1 MVCKAGHILLFAAV
15 TFCSVPGFALSV
27 SITPDTTSPALVGQM
42 VTWNASSDAPEGSRV
57 RYKFTTRVPGGPPL
71 FIRDYNPDAFFFWT
85 ASGREG
91 DYVIE
96 ATVRNLDTG
105 EAATTLERFSFSS
118 RTALGGVPVVNPTQN
133 PQVFLFSTPPCASGQ
148 RMRVQFHADG
158 APTQT
163 TNFQYCTGN
172 YSMNF
177 YLAGLRPNAEYVAH
191 SVLDTGS
198 AFENG
203 PDVPFTAGAPPN
215 FTENIELFRDD
226 PDATAF
232 PVVLASNGYAVDL
245 HGVPLWTSTATVS
258 LLTRPAGNGLFWGV
272 LEQQELPLEYQLI
285 RQFDL
290 VSMTVLETNAERVN
304 EQLVAMG
311 KRPISSFHHEVR
323 SLPDGRIAALAAVEH
338 QVDGRDMLG
347 DMIVVLDKE
356 LNVVW
361 TWDTFDW
368 LDVNRKAVLGEDC
381 VPAAGGC
388 PPFFN
393 TPSVEDWTHGNSLQ
407 LTPDGALLFSMRHQ
421 DWVVKINYDWSEGDG
436 HIIWRM
442 GPEGDF
448 TFLGSDDPYPWFSH
462 QHDPNIDWSDPT
474 RMLVFDNGNTRWE
487 QHQEGFSRG
496 QVLRIDET
504 NRTAKY
510 ELNVDLGVL
519 AAAVGSAQK
528 LANEGYHFDAGYV
541 IQPDNS
547 LAAYTIGVD
556 TSGGIKYQAKT
567 KGLVY
572 RSFRM
577 SDLYTQY

>member
-1 MVCKAGHILLFAAV
+1 MVCKARHIAVLAAV
-15 TFCSVPGFALSV
+15 MFCSIPGYSLSV
-27 SITPDTTSPALVGQM
+27 SLSPDVASPALVGQM
-42 VTWNASSDAPEGSRV
+42 VTWNASSDAPEGSKV
-57 RYKFTTRVPGGPPL
+57 RFKFTARLPGGPSL
-71 FIRDYNPDAFFFWT
+71 LIRDFSPAPYFFWT
-85 ASGREG
+85 ASAREG
-91 DYVIE
+91 DYLIE
-96 ATVRNLDTG
+96 ATIKNLDTG
-105 EAATTLERFSFSS
+105 ETATVLDRYSFNA
-118 RTALGGVPVVNPTQN
+118 RTLGGTTVVNPTQN
-133 PQVFLFSTPPCASGQ
+133 PQVFLFSAPPCTSGQ
-148 RMRVQFHADG
+148 RMRVEFVADG
-158 APTQT
+158 APKQS

-177 YLAGLRPNAEYVAH
+177 YVAGLRPNTEYVAH
-191 SVLDTGS
+191 SVLDTGD

-203 PDVPFTAGAPPN
+203 ADVAFTSGAPPN
-215 FTENIELFRDD
+215 FTESFELHHDD
-226 PDATAF
+226 PNGTAF

-245 HGVPLWTSTATVS
+245 HGTPLWTSTATVS

-272 LEQQELPLEYQLI
+272 LEQQELPLEDQLI

-311 KRPISSFHHEVR
+311 KRRISSFHHEVR
-323 SLPDGRIAALAAVEH
+323 TLPDGRIATLAAVE
-338 QVDGRDMLG
+338 QTVNGRDILG
-347 DMIVVLDKE
+347 DMIVVLDAE

-381 VPAAGGC
+381 VPFAGGC
-388 PPFFN
+388 PPFYN
-393 TPSVEDWTHGNSLQ
+393 TASVEDWTHGNSLQ
-407 LTPDGALLFSMRHQ
+407 MTPDGALLFSMRHQ
-421 DWVVKINYDWSEGDG
+421 DWIVKINYDWSEGDG

-448 TFLGSDDPYPWFSH
+448 TFLGSDAWPWFSH
-462 QHDPNIDWSDPT
+462 QHDPNFDWTDPS
-474 RMLVFDNGNTRWE
+474 RLLVFDNGNTRFE
-487 QHQEGFSRG
+487 QNQGGNSRG
-496 QVLRIDET
+496 QVFRIDEKQ
-504 NRTAKY
+504 RTADY
-510 ELNVDLGVL
+510 ELSVDLGVL

-528 LANEGYHFDAGYV
+528 LGQEGYHFDAGYV

-556 TSGGIKYQAKT
+556 PSSGINYQAKT